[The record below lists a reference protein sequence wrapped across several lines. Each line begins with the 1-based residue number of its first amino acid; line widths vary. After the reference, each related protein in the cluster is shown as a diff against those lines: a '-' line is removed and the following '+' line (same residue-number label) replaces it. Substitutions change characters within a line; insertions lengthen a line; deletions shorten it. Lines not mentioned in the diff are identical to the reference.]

1 VCVLV
6 LLTCCASACVCVTGF
21 VARGRCPLFFCA
33 GLGWMDQGRGP
44 PKKRPTSH
52 KFSLSRALTITLT
65 MRTAFALLAVLV
77 ILLSVCE
84 FHDA

>member
-1 VCVLV
+1 
-6 LLTCCASACVCVTGF
+6 
-21 VARGRCPLFFCA
+21 
-33 GLGWMDQGRGP
+33 MDQGRGP

-52 KFSLSRALTITLT
+52 KFSLLSRALTITLT

-84 FHDA
+84 FHDV